1 MLKVLFFIE
10 SLGGGGAEKVLI
22 DLVNHMDQSKFDI
35 TVQTLWPS
43 DNRNKL
49 AKGVHYRSIYSK
61 QNRWNNSCMRLESA
75 LGWTYQLHM
84 KDKYDIEVAYLE
96 CGTTKILSA
105 STNRRAAKIAWVHCD
120 LSIKMGDVLD
130 SFVQKAAPQYRK
142 YDRIACVSQDV
153 LNTYQNL
160 FGPVPP
166 AVVVH
171 NTVDDKLIQE
181 MAAQALPA
189 DAIKRKTTLVT
200 LGRLTHEKAY
210 DRLLRVHKRLQ
221 QEGFDYD
228 LWILGEGE
236 DRPTLE
242 QYIEKNDLADSV
254 RLFGFR
260 DNPYPFVNA
269 ADLLVCSSR
278 YEGFS
283 TFVTEGL
290 ILGKPIVT
298 TDCAGMRE
306 LLGDSEFG
314 LITEN
319 SEDGLYVGLKQI
331 LSSPA
336 QYRTLAEA
344 SGKRGADFTSAS
356 LVKITE
362 SFLESAYETKFQQRL
377 RT

>member
-377 RT
+377 RN

>member
-49 AKGVHYRSIYSK
+49 AKGVHYRSVYSK
-61 QNRWNNSCMRLESA
+61 QNRWNNSRMRLESA

-242 QYIEKNDLADSV
+242 QFIEKNDLGDSV

-377 RT
+377 RN